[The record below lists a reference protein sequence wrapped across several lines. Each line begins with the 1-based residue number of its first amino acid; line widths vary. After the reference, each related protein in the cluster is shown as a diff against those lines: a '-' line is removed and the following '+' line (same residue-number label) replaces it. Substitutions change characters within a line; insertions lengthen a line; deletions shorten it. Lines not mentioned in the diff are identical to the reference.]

1 MTESTLS
8 SNHFVKPS
16 SQNNPLDGITLDARQ
31 VTPTL
36 VDFDGDGDLDLFVGN
51 EAGSISYLENVGSAV
66 QAQFEE
72 RSGAANPFDGVV
84 IDTGRSKPTL
94 ADLDGDGQIDTAV
107 VGNLAGTLSY
117 FRYEDDQFVEQT
129 GAANPFD
136 DLTFENENGRSA
148 PEFVDLDGDGQLD
161 LVVGDGNGRLSFFR
175 NEKGRFTQQTGGDN
189 PFEGIDVGIDSIP
202 TFKDMDGDGDLDAIV
217 GGATLSNGSSLN
229 YLENT
234 GTSSKPKFEVRLGDQ
249 NPLDGIDIE
258 SAAPTLGD
266 LDRDGDLDAIV
277 GDIYGQLTYLVNS
290 PSVSISAGRRTPGE
304 AGAVGEFVIT
314 LSKPA
319 PEGGLTLHY
328 QVGTTEYA
336 ALAGVDYEPLS
347 GEITLAAGET
357 TAVIELKP
365 LEDKVIDPIKTVT
378 VTLTEPP
385 AGYVVPMGEATTF
398 LAIADNEGDGQ
409 LAKILNEPHF
419 KDQWHLWNTPY
430 NQGTAGMDLNI
441 LEVWKDYSGKGVTV
455 GIAEG
460 AFEID
465 HPDLTAN
472 YNATLQVNGVI
483 KPKGSLGSHSTA
495 VAGLVA
501 AAAGNGL
508 GGVGV
513 AHGASIT
520 SFLLPWAVDEN
531 KDENK
536 MDGWNAQASV
546 DVSSNSWASYPFE
559 GVKYATSIQVATEK
573 GRDGLGTVFVFGA
586 GNFRKDNYSSNY
598 SNLTNSR
605 QTIAVAGLTADGV
618 YASYS
623 SLGANLLVSAF
634 ASERNTIFSTDMV
647 GEAGY
652 SPGDYTFIMG
662 GTSAAA
668 PMVSGVAALMLEAN
682 PYLGYRDVQEILAYS
697 ARWNDSDNAS
707 WLINGAQNWNG
718 GGLHHSIDYGFGLVD
733 ALAAVRLA
741 ETWQTQRTAANE
753 QHRSQTSALAALIPD
768 DGGVTRLTDTLHI
781 AKGIDLDYVEVDI
794 TINHARYE
802 DLIVTLTSPTGV
814 VSELVNRA
822 PRQDVDNSIGGKFVY
837 LPEDVDGQDFTYTF
851 STTAN
856 WGETGVGDWTLSV
869 TDAKTGDTGILKEW
883 TLNLYGDALTAD
895 NTYIYTNTY
904 GDVKLD
910 DSQRLRLSDGNGGY
924 DTLNAAAVTSNLF
937 LNLIPG
943 SASVIAGKTLHID
956 TETLIEQAFG
966 GDGDDQILGNAAAN
980 NFHGGRG
987 DDNITGLWGDDVLL
1001 GDAGDDFLDGG
1012 EGRDWLSGGHGHD
1025 HLSGGEGHDVFALS
1039 RGQGLDIITDFK
1051 IGVDLIELLG
1061 GLSFGQL
1068 SKVEQEKGTLLKA
1081 AEQDIAWLLD
1091 VGAEDLT
1098 RTSFRTVWA

>member
-1 MTESTLS
+1 MQNTPS
-8 SNHFVKPS
+8 SNHFVQPT
-16 SQNNPLDGITLDARQ
+16 SQNNPLDGITHRAR

-51 EAGSISYLENVGSAV
+51 EAGSITYLENVGSAV

-72 RSGAANPFDGVV
+72 RSGGANPFNGVIV
-84 IDTGRSKPTL
+84 DTEYSAPTL
-94 ADLDGDGQIDTAV
+94 VDLDGDGQIDTAV
-107 VGNLAGTLSY
+107 VGNFAGTLSY
-117 FRYEDDQFVEQT
+117 FRYEDGQFVEQT
-129 GAANPFD
+129 GVANPFD
-136 DLTFENENGRSA
+136 GVTFKNENGRSA
-148 PEFVDLDGDGQLD
+148 PKFVDLDGDGQLD
-161 LVVGDGNGRLSFFR
+161 LVVGHGNGRLSFFH
-175 NEKGRFTQQTGGDN
+175 NDKGRFTLQTGGDN
-189 PFEGIDVGIDSIP
+189 PFEGIDVGDNSIP
-202 TFKDMDGDGDLDAIV
+202 TFTDLDRDGDLDVIV
-217 GGATLSNGSSLN
+217 GSAELTNGSYLT

-234 GTSSKPKFEVRLGDQ
+234 GTSSEPKFEVRLGEQ
-249 NPLDGIDIE
+249 NPLYGFSIW

-266 LDRDGDLDAIV
+266 LDSDGDLDAIV
-277 GDIYGQLTYLVNS
+277 GSSFGGLTYLVNS

-314 LSKPA
+314 LSQPA
-319 PEGGLTLHY
+319 PEGSLTLRY

-336 ALAGVDYEPLS
+336 AIAGVDYEPLS
-347 GEITLAAGET
+347 GEVTVAAGET

-365 LEDKVIDPIKTVT
+365 LENKVIDPIKTVT

-385 AGYVVPMGEATTF
+385 VGYVVSMTEATAF
-398 LAIADNEGDGQ
+398 LAIADNKGGGKM
-409 LAKILNEPHF
+409 AKILNDPHF

-430 NQGTAGMDLNI
+430 NRGTAGVDLNV

-455 GIAEG
+455 GIVENV
-460 AFEID
+460 FEIN
-465 HPDLTAN
+465 HPDLAAN
-472 YNATLQVNGVI
+472 YNAALQVNGLI
-483 KPKGSLGSHSTA
+483 EPPNTNDEAHANA

-501 AAAGNGL
+501 AVAGNGI

-520 SFLLPWAVDEN
+520 PFMPPWVLDEIEELNLNEWYGKN
-531 KDENK
+531 KI
-536 MDGWNAQASV
+536 DGWNAQVSV
-546 DVSSNSWASYPFE
+546 DVSSNSWASDAFE
-559 GVKYATSIQVATEK
+559 KIIGGIDYLTSIQVATEK
-573 GRDGLGTVFVFGA
+573 GRDDLGTVFVFGT

-605 QTIAVAGLTADGV
+605 RTIAVAGLTADGV

-634 ASERNTIFSTDMV
+634 ASEGLTVTTTDLLA
-647 GEAGY
+647 EAGY
-652 SPGDYTFIMG
+652 GVGDFAFNFG

-697 ARWNDSDNAS
+697 TRWNDSDNAS

-733 ALAAVRLA
+733 ALAAVSLA

-768 DGGVTRLTDTLHI
+768 DGGATRLTDTLHI

-822 PRQDVDNSIGGKFVY
+822 PRQEYV
-837 LPEDVDGQDFTYTF
+837 PEEVDGQDFTYTF

-883 TLNLYGDALTAD
+883 TLNLYGDTLTAD

-910 DSQRLRLSDGNGGY
+910 APQRQRLSDLNSGY

-956 TETLIEQAFG
+956 AETLIEQAFG

-1012 EGRDWLSGGHGHD
+1012 EGRDWLSGGHGHE
-1025 HLSGGEGHDVFALS
+1025 SMFVKEC
-1039 RGQGLDIITDFK
+1039 
-1051 IGVDLIELLG
+1051 
-1061 GLSFGQL
+1061 
-1068 SKVEQEKGTLLKA
+1068 
-1081 AEQDIAWLLD
+1081 
-1091 VGAEDLT
+1091 
-1098 RTSFRTVWA
+1098 